1 MKKFLSALMA
11 LFFLTISA
19 QAKAS
24 KGGINS
30 IVKNSGVNQSRLF
43 VSVKD
48 ASSGK
53 IVYSINDDRHINPAS
68 VQKFLVIIPIIE
80 TLGPDYK
87 FTTELYSRGDNS
99 YLLKL
104 GADPYL
110 SSKDLDGIAKNIGA
124 QADKIY
130 IDDSILDNKY
140 PPKGWMEEDTQ
151 DIYTPR
157 YGSYNLDNNLVKFT
171 VMPSVRGQN
180 SLIINQSGYPFIFR
194 NNVITSDTTDIVTE
208 RENSPADNVIVLTG
222 TVSHPYIET
231 LPVTNLKR
239 YFNFQFKKAL
249 ENRKIYLKEA
259 FAAGSVQPS
268 DKFVSKVTHDM
279 DKAVDVVADR
289 LNELGA
295 PYLALRAGR
304 LNYQKQLS
312 YQLNDLLAGKVDVD
326 SDAEDTM
333 FTTTEDM
340 KKHLDMVKGMEAKCE
355 QIIKLEK
362 DWHDLSLETEEQ
374 EKANG
379 KMMFIKTSL
388 KKAEIDAIA
397 LAISSLE
404 KNMEKT
410 GFFTNIANYTSVKTI
425 KNTLKLKSFDV
436 NYENIGRLKAELEVA
451 GYVWKLRKIESDI
464 QNTGNLHVLMEQIRQ
479 MKKRDTRKA
488 IPCGQILPLSSVQ
501 ARSAVT

>member
-80 TLGPDYK
+80 TLGTDYK

-239 YFNFQFKKAL
+239 YFNFQFRKAL

-279 DKAVDVVADR
+279 DKAVDDILKNSNNLVAETLFKLAGRKYSNIPTGTEDGGIKMFDDYCKRNGLDDSKYRIADGSGVSKEDFVTADFVTDFLKLNKDNPLVQKLPSPGEGTLSDR
-289 LNELGA
+289 LIPIKNSLKAKTGTH
-295 PYLALRAGR
+295 
-304 LNYQKQLS
+304 
-312 YQLNDLLAGKVDVD
+312 NDISALAGYLTSKSGNKYV
-326 SDAEDTM
+326 
-333 FTTTEDM
+333 F
-340 KKHLDMVKGMEAKCE
+340 C
-355 QIIKLEK
+355 IINNDPKF
-362 DWHDLSLETEEQ
+362 S
-374 EKANG
+374 
-379 KMMFIKTSL
+379 
-388 KKAEIDAIA
+388 
-397 LAISSLE
+397 
-404 KNMEKT
+404 
-410 GFFTNIANYTSVKTI
+410 
-425 KNTLKLKSFDV
+425 
-436 NYENIGRLKAELEVA
+436 
-451 GYVWKLRKIESDI
+451 ESDKKGLEDYI
-464 QNTGNLHVLMEQIRQ
+464 IREAYL
-479 MKKRDTRKA
+479 R
-488 IPCGQILPLSSVQ
+488 L
-501 ARSAVT
+501 

>member
-80 TLGPDYK
+80 TLGTDYK

-110 SSKDLDGIAKNIGA
+110 SSKDLDGIVKNIGA

-279 DKAVDVVADR
+279 DKAVDDILKNSNNLVAETLFKLAGRKYLNIPTGTEDGGIKMFDDYCKRNGLDDSKYRIADGSGVSKEDFVTADFVTDFLKLNKDNPLVQKLPSPGEGTLSDR
-289 LNELGA
+289 LIPIKNSLKAKTGTH
-295 PYLALRAGR
+295 
-304 LNYQKQLS
+304 
-312 YQLNDLLAGKVDVD
+312 NDISALAGYLTSKSGNKYV
-326 SDAEDTM
+326 
-333 FTTTEDM
+333 F
-340 KKHLDMVKGMEAKCE
+340 C
-355 QIIKLEK
+355 IINNDPKF
-362 DWHDLSLETEEQ
+362 S
-374 EKANG
+374 
-379 KMMFIKTSL
+379 
-388 KKAEIDAIA
+388 
-397 LAISSLE
+397 
-404 KNMEKT
+404 
-410 GFFTNIANYTSVKTI
+410 
-425 KNTLKLKSFDV
+425 
-436 NYENIGRLKAELEVA
+436 
-451 GYVWKLRKIESDI
+451 ESDKKGLEDYI
-464 QNTGNLHVLMEQIRQ
+464 IREAYL
-479 MKKRDTRKA
+479 R
-488 IPCGQILPLSSVQ
+488 L
-501 ARSAVT
+501 

>member
-1 MKKFLSALMA
+1 MKKILSALMA

-19 QAKAS
+19 QAKVS

-239 YFNFQFKKAL
+239 YFNFQFRKAL

-279 DKAVDVVADR
+279 DKAVDDILKNSNNLVAETLFKLAGRKYSNIPTGTEDGGIKMFDDYCKRNGLDDSKYRIADGSGVSKEDFVTADFVTDFLKLNKDNPLVQKLPSPGEGTLSDR
-289 LNELGA
+289 LIPIKNSLKAKTGTH
-295 PYLALRAGR
+295 
-304 LNYQKQLS
+304 
-312 YQLNDLLAGKVDVD
+312 NDISALAGYLTSKSGNKYV
-326 SDAEDTM
+326 
-333 FTTTEDM
+333 F
-340 KKHLDMVKGMEAKCE
+340 C
-355 QIIKLEK
+355 IINNDPKF
-362 DWHDLSLETEEQ
+362 S
-374 EKANG
+374 
-379 KMMFIKTSL
+379 
-388 KKAEIDAIA
+388 
-397 LAISSLE
+397 
-404 KNMEKT
+404 
-410 GFFTNIANYTSVKTI
+410 
-425 KNTLKLKSFDV
+425 
-436 NYENIGRLKAELEVA
+436 
-451 GYVWKLRKIESDI
+451 ESDKKGLEDYI
-464 QNTGNLHVLMEQIRQ
+464 IREAYL
-479 MKKRDTRKA
+479 R
-488 IPCGQILPLSSVQ
+488 L
-501 ARSAVT
+501 

>member
-279 DKAVDVVADR
+279 DKAVDDILKNSNNLVAETLFKLAGRKYSNIPTGTEDGGIKMFDDYCKRNGLDDSKYRIADGSGVSKEDFVTADFVTDFLKLNKDNPLVQKLPSPGEGTLSDR
-289 LNELGA
+289 LIPIKNSLKAKTGTH
-295 PYLALRAGR
+295 
-304 LNYQKQLS
+304 
-312 YQLNDLLAGKVDVD
+312 NDISALAGYLTSKSGNKYV
-326 SDAEDTM
+326 
-333 FTTTEDM
+333 F
-340 KKHLDMVKGMEAKCE
+340 C
-355 QIIKLEK
+355 IINNDPKF
-362 DWHDLSLETEEQ
+362 S
-374 EKANG
+374 
-379 KMMFIKTSL
+379 
-388 KKAEIDAIA
+388 
-397 LAISSLE
+397 
-404 KNMEKT
+404 
-410 GFFTNIANYTSVKTI
+410 
-425 KNTLKLKSFDV
+425 
-436 NYENIGRLKAELEVA
+436 
-451 GYVWKLRKIESDI
+451 ESDKKGLEDYI
-464 QNTGNLHVLMEQIRQ
+464 IREAYL
-479 MKKRDTRKA
+479 R
-488 IPCGQILPLSSVQ
+488 L
-501 ARSAVT
+501 

>member
-279 DKAVDVVADR
+279 DKAVDDILKNSNNLVAETLFKLAGRKYLNIPTGTEDGGIKMFDDYCKRNGLDDSKYRIADGSGVSKEDFVTADFVTDFLKLNKDNPLVQKLPSPGEGTLSDR
-289 LNELGA
+289 LIPIKNSLKAKTGTH
-295 PYLALRAGR
+295 
-304 LNYQKQLS
+304 
-312 YQLNDLLAGKVDVD
+312 NDISALAGYLTSKSGNKYV
-326 SDAEDTM
+326 
-333 FTTTEDM
+333 F
-340 KKHLDMVKGMEAKCE
+340 C
-355 QIIKLEK
+355 IINNDPKF
-362 DWHDLSLETEEQ
+362 S
-374 EKANG
+374 
-379 KMMFIKTSL
+379 
-388 KKAEIDAIA
+388 
-397 LAISSLE
+397 
-404 KNMEKT
+404 
-410 GFFTNIANYTSVKTI
+410 
-425 KNTLKLKSFDV
+425 
-436 NYENIGRLKAELEVA
+436 
-451 GYVWKLRKIESDI
+451 ESDKKGLEDYI
-464 QNTGNLHVLMEQIRQ
+464 IREAYL
-479 MKKRDTRKA
+479 R
-488 IPCGQILPLSSVQ
+488 L
-501 ARSAVT
+501 

>member
-279 DKAVDVVADR
+279 DKAVDDILKNSNNLVAETLFKLAGRKYSNIPTGTDDGGIKMFDDYCKRNGLDDSKYRIADGSGVSKEDFVTADFVTDFLKLNKDNPLVQKLPSPGEGTLSDR
-289 LNELGA
+289 LIPIKNSLKAKTGTHKDISA
-295 PYLALRAGR
+295 
-304 LNYQKQLS
+304 
-312 YQLNDLLAGKVDVD
+312 LAGYLTSKSGNKYV
-326 SDAEDTM
+326 
-333 FTTTEDM
+333 F
-340 KKHLDMVKGMEAKCE
+340 C
-355 QIIKLEK
+355 IINNDPKF
-362 DWHDLSLETEEQ
+362 S
-374 EKANG
+374 
-379 KMMFIKTSL
+379 
-388 KKAEIDAIA
+388 
-397 LAISSLE
+397 
-404 KNMEKT
+404 
-410 GFFTNIANYTSVKTI
+410 
-425 KNTLKLKSFDV
+425 
-436 NYENIGRLKAELEVA
+436 
-451 GYVWKLRKIESDI
+451 ESDKKGLEDYI
-464 QNTGNLHVLMEQIRQ
+464 IREAYL
-479 MKKRDTRKA
+479 R
-488 IPCGQILPLSSVQ
+488 L
-501 ARSAVT
+501 

>member
-239 YFNFQFKKAL
+239 YFNFQFRKAL

-279 DKAVDVVADR
+279 DKAVDDILKNSNNLVAETLFKLAGRKYSNIPTGTEDGGIKMFDDYCKRNGLDDSKYRIADGSGVSKEDFVTADFVTDFLKLNKDNPLVQKLPSPGEGTLSDR
-289 LNELGA
+289 LIPIKNSLKAKTGTH
-295 PYLALRAGR
+295 
-304 LNYQKQLS
+304 
-312 YQLNDLLAGKVDVD
+312 NDISALAGYLTSKSGNKYV
-326 SDAEDTM
+326 
-333 FTTTEDM
+333 F
-340 KKHLDMVKGMEAKCE
+340 C
-355 QIIKLEK
+355 IINNDPKF
-362 DWHDLSLETEEQ
+362 S
-374 EKANG
+374 
-379 KMMFIKTSL
+379 
-388 KKAEIDAIA
+388 
-397 LAISSLE
+397 
-404 KNMEKT
+404 
-410 GFFTNIANYTSVKTI
+410 
-425 KNTLKLKSFDV
+425 
-436 NYENIGRLKAELEVA
+436 
-451 GYVWKLRKIESDI
+451 ESDKKGLEDYI
-464 QNTGNLHVLMEQIRQ
+464 IREAYL
-479 MKKRDTRKA
+479 R
-488 IPCGQILPLSSVQ
+488 L
-501 ARSAVT
+501 

>member
-110 SSKDLDGIAKNIGA
+110 SSKDLDGIVKNIGA

-279 DKAVDVVADR
+279 DKAVDDILKNSNNLVAETLFKLAGRKYSNIPTGTEDGGIKMFDDYCKRNGLDDSKYRIADGSGVSKEDFVTADFVTDFLKLNKDNPLVQKLPSPGEGTLSDR
-289 LNELGA
+289 LIPIKNSLKAKTGTH
-295 PYLALRAGR
+295 
-304 LNYQKQLS
+304 
-312 YQLNDLLAGKVDVD
+312 NDISALAGYLTSKSGNKYV
-326 SDAEDTM
+326 
-333 FTTTEDM
+333 F
-340 KKHLDMVKGMEAKCE
+340 C
-355 QIIKLEK
+355 IINNDPKF
-362 DWHDLSLETEEQ
+362 S
-374 EKANG
+374 
-379 KMMFIKTSL
+379 
-388 KKAEIDAIA
+388 
-397 LAISSLE
+397 
-404 KNMEKT
+404 
-410 GFFTNIANYTSVKTI
+410 
-425 KNTLKLKSFDV
+425 
-436 NYENIGRLKAELEVA
+436 
-451 GYVWKLRKIESDI
+451 ESDKKGLEDYI
-464 QNTGNLHVLMEQIRQ
+464 IREAYL
-479 MKKRDTRKA
+479 R
-488 IPCGQILPLSSVQ
+488 L
-501 ARSAVT
+501 